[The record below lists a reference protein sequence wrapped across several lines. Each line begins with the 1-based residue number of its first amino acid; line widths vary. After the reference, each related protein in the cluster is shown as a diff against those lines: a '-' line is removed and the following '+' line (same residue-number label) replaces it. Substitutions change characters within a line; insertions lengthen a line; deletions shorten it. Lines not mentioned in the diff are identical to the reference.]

1 MSSINPWDQRPD
13 EPAKA
18 YALFGT
24 FLHAGPSRS
33 IAAAARLSGHSDSN
47 LRRYAS
53 RFDWRA
59 RAEAHDREALGR
71 IVERRSGEREDEE
84 MDQLRAFA
92 EESLNRYERLGT
104 ASDSL
109 VSLALMT
116 LDRMLTEGDDLDPR
130 LLCTALQTASA
141 LASAACDLKAR
152 VLGLDEVLA
161 ALHGQLDRD
170 EP

>member
-1 MSSINPWDQRPD
+1 MSPSHPWDQLPD
-13 EPAKA
+13 EPARA
-18 YALFGT
+18 YELFAAY
-24 FLHAGPSRS
+24 LHAGPSRS

-53 RFDWRA
+53 RFDWKA

-71 IVERRSGEREDEE
+71 VVERRSGEREDEE

-92 EESLNRYERLGT
+92 EESLERYERLGT

-109 VSLALMT
+109 VSLAIQT
-116 LDRMLTEGDDLDPR
+116 LDRMLAEEDDLDPR
-130 LLCTALQTASA
+130 LLCTALNTAAA

-152 VLGLDEVLA
+152 VLGVDEMLAVLQA
-161 ALHGQLDRD
+161 DPDRD
-170 EP
+170 DS